1 MSVSLYE
8 KCSLC
13 NRKCLVDRT
22 KATGFCGATD
32 TPTVSRAA
40 LHFWEEPCISGER
53 GSGTIFFDGCSLK
66 CIFCQNKDISRGS
79 FGERVDATALSDIM
93 LKLEEKGA
101 HNINFVT
108 PTHFVPTVIESV
120 RIARGKGLSVPIV
133 YNTGGYDT
141 PEAIRLL
148 KGTVDVFLPDFKYY
162 FKKTAEKYSSAHDYP
177 EAALSSL
184 DEMVNIAGES
194 AFSEDGIM
202 IRGVIVRILLLP
214 SHVAEAKLILSKLY
228 RRYGNRIF
236 YSLMSQYTPL
246 DGMPAPLNRPVTRAE
261 YSELVDYAIRLG
273 VENCFIQDCESADSS
288 FVPDF
293 DLTGV
298 L

>member
-1 MSVSLYE
+1 
-8 KCSLC
+8 
-13 NRKCLVDRT
+13 
-22 KATGFCGATD
+22 
-32 TPTVSRAA
+32 
-40 LHFWEEPCISGER
+40 
-53 GSGTIFFDGCSLK
+53 
-66 CIFCQNKDISRGS
+66 
-79 FGERVDATALSDIM
+79 M

-177 EAALSSL
+177 EAALSAL
-184 DEMVNIAGES
+184 DEMVNIAGEA

-228 RRYGNRIF
+228 RRYGNRIY

-261 YSELVDYAIRLG
+261 YSELVDYAVRLG